1 MQRRNLEYFV
11 AVVDCGSISA
21 AAQKLLVAQPS
32 LSRTI
37 NAMEKQMDCQL
48 LERTA
53 RGVVPTATGR
63 QLYYYARSILDK
75 FQMLERLYHGGEEQL
90 VSRLH
95 VSVALLVL
103 KDSLLENFYHQMNT
117 PDAEICFYE
126 TALEPLI
133 EQVSGGQSELGLA
146 VVNDHQLPLFTRM
159 CQARELE
166 VTALDEARG
175 SCVHVHQSHPLAQ
188 YEQIQCRQLFE
199 YPRLLSP
206 GDFFSHLNLTV
217 QEEVGRPADT
227 PRRTIV
233 VNSCHTMLRM
243 LRRTPSYVVGNVWQ
257 AQELACSGIASI
269 PLSDAPVRQNLVL
282 VRRERQQF
290 SPCAQLFLSD
300 FLQDQGLSLLF
311 LKSPWGVILL
321 GEQLIIFLVN
331 QLIKARWSE
340 KSEEEDSLSPMAV
353 AVPE

>member
-53 RGVVPTATGR
+53 RGVVPTATGQ

-103 KDSLLENFYHQMNT
+103 KDSLLEHVYNQMDT

-126 TALEPLI
+126 TTLEPLI
-133 EQVSGGQSELGLA
+133 EQMAAGRSELGLA
-146 VVNDHQLPLFTRM
+146 VVNDYQLPAFTRM
-159 CQARELE
+159 TQVRGLELTLLDKPR
-166 VTALDEARG
+166 TA
-175 SCVHVHQSHPLAQ
+175 CIHVSNSHPLAQ
-188 YEQIQCRQLFE
+188 ASQISRKQLLE
-199 YPRLLSP
+199 YPRLQTP
-206 GDFFSHLNLTV
+206 GDFFSHLDQPV
-217 QEEVGRPADT
+217 QDEETRPANLS
-227 PRRTIV
+227 RRAIV

-243 LRRTPSYVVGNVWQ
+243 LRHTPVYMVGNIWQ
-257 AQELACSGIASI
+257 AQELACSGIVSL
-269 PLSDAPVRQNLVL
+269 PLTDAPSRQNLVL
-282 VRRERQQF
+282 VRRERQTL
-290 SPCAQLFLSD
+290 SRCAQLFLTD
-300 FLQDQGLSLLF
+300 FLTDQGL
-311 LKSPWGVILL
+311 P
-321 GEQLIIFLVN
+321 LV
-331 QLIKARWSE
+331 
-340 KSEEEDSLSPMAV
+340 
-353 AVPE
+353 

>member
-11 AVVDCGSISA
+11 TVVDCGSISA

-53 RGVVPTATGR
+53 RGVVPTATGQ

-103 KDSLLENFYHQMNT
+103 KDSLLENYYHQMDT
-117 PDAEICFYE
+117 PEAEICFYE
-126 TALEPLI
+126 TTLEPLI
-133 EQVSGGQSELGLA
+133 EQIAAGSSELGLA
-146 VVNDHQLPLFTRM
+146 VVNDYQLPAFTRM
-159 CQARELE
+159 TQARGLELT
-166 VTALDEARG
+166 VLDQPQPV
-175 SCVHVHQSHPLAQ
+175 CIHVHKSHPLAQ
-188 YEQIQCRQLFE
+188 SAQVSRRQLAE
-199 YPRLLSP
+199 YPRLLPP
-206 GDFFSHLNLTV
+206 GDFFSHLNQPV
-217 QEEVGRPADT
+217 QSEEVSPSAT

-243 LRRTPSYVVGNVWQ
+243 LCHSPCYMVGNIWQ
-257 AQELACSGIASI
+257 AQELACSGIVSL
-269 PLSDAPVRQNLVL
+269 PLTDAPSRQNLVL
-282 VRRERQQF
+282 VRRERQTL
-290 SPCAQLFLSD
+290 SRCAQLFLTD
-300 FLQDQGLSLLF
+300 FLKDQGLAPL
-311 LKSPWGVILL
+311 
-321 GEQLIIFLVN
+321 
-331 QLIKARWSE
+331 
-340 KSEEEDSLSPMAV
+340 
-353 AVPE
+353 

>member
-48 LERTA
+48 LERTG

-103 KDSLLENFYHQMNT
+103 KDSLLENFYRQMDT

-126 TALEPLI
+126 TTLEPLI
-133 EQVSGGQSELGLA
+133 EQVSEGLSELGLA
-146 VVNDHQLPLFTRM
+146 VVNDHQMPVFARM
-159 CQARELE
+159 SQAKGLEL
-166 VTALDEARG
+166 TTLDRDKEPQ
-175 SCVHVHQSHPLAQ
+175 VHLHRSHPLAQ
-188 YEQIQCRQLFE
+188 YSSVRCRQLSE
-199 YPRLLSP
+199 YPRLTPP
-206 GDFFSHLNLTV
+206 GDFFSHLNPTV
-217 QEEVGRPADT
+217 GEEANRPAGSS
-227 PRRTIV
+227 RRTIV

-243 LRRTPSYVVGNVWQ
+243 LHHTPSYMVGNLWQ
-257 AQELACSGIASI
+257 AQELACSGIVSI
-269 PLSDAPVRQNLVL
+269 PLCDAPVHQNLIL
-282 VRRERQQF
+282 VRRQRQIL
-290 SPCAQLFLSD
+290 SGCAHLFLTD
-300 FLQDQGLSLLF
+300 FLKDQDLPPL
-311 LKSPWGVILL
+311 
-321 GEQLIIFLVN
+321 
-331 QLIKARWSE
+331 
-340 KSEEEDSLSPMAV
+340 
-353 AVPE
+353 